1 MQKMNITQVYNL
13 IADDFSKTRFKAW
26 PAVSDFIDSFH
37 IKSINADIGCGNGK
51 NILYRP
57 ELNFKGM
64 DITPEF
70 VKICNQRNLD
80 VVEGNILS
88 IPFESNI
95 FDNVICIAVLHHLEN
110 KQDRIDGICELL
122 RIAKKG
128 GMVMIYVWAF
138 EQPPESKR
146 QFDTQDEMVSFKK
159 RDGTIYYR
167 YYHLYKQHELEEEIN
182 CAVLKSNDDLVVTSG
197 YERGNWYV
205 IIKKL

>member
-1 MQKMNITQVYNL
+1 MDITQVYNV
-13 IADDFSKTRFKAW
+13 IADDFSKTRYKTW
-26 PAVSDFIDSFH
+26 PAVADFIDTFQMNSM
-37 IKSINADIGCGNGK
+37 NADIGCGNGK
-51 NILYRP
+51 NILYRY
-57 ELNFKGM
+57 ELKFKGM

-70 VKICNQRNLD
+70 VKICKQRNLD

-88 IPFESNI
+88 VPFESNY

-110 KQDRIDGICELL
+110 REDRINGICELL
-122 RIAKKG
+122 RITKSS
-128 GMVMIYVWAF
+128 GMIMIYVWAF

-167 YYHLYKQHELEEEIN
+167 YYHLYKQNELEEEIN
-182 CAVLKSNDDLVVTSG
+182 CALLKCNLDIVVTSG

-205 IIKKL
+205 IITKK

>member
-1 MQKMNITQVYNL
+1 MDISQVYNV
-13 IADDFSKTRFKAW
+13 IADDFSKTRYKTW
-26 PAVSDFIDSFH
+26 PAVAEFIDTFKINSM
-37 IKSINADIGCGNGK
+37 NADIGCGNGK

-57 ELNFKGM
+57 ELKFKGM

-88 IPFESNI
+88 IPFESNF

-110 KQDRIDGICELL
+110 KEDRINAICQLL
-122 RIAKKG
+122 RITKSSGKI
-128 GMVMIYVWAF
+128 MIYVWAF
-138 EQPPESKR
+138 EQPSESKR

-167 YYHLYKQHELEEEIN
+167 YYHLYKQNELEQEIN
-182 CAVLKSNDDLVVTSG
+182 CAILKSNLNVIIKSG

-205 IIKKL
+205 IIEKK

>member
-1 MQKMNITQVYNL
+1 MDIAQVYNV
-13 IADDFSKTRFKAW
+13 IADDFSKTRYKAW
-26 PAVSDFIDSFH
+26 PAVADFIDTF
-37 IKSINADIGCGNGK
+37 KRNSINADIGCGNGK

-57 ELNFKGM
+57 ELKFKGM

-88 IPFESNI
+88 IPFQSNF

-110 KQDRIDGICELL
+110 KEDRINAICQLL
-122 RIAKKG
+122 RITKSSGKI
-128 GMVMIYVWAF
+128 MIYVWAF
-138 EQPPESKR
+138 EQPSESKR

-167 YYHLYKQHELEEEIN
+167 YYHLYKQNELEQEIN
-182 CAVLKSNDDLVVTSG
+182 CAILKSNLNVIIKSG

-205 IIKKL
+205 IIEKK